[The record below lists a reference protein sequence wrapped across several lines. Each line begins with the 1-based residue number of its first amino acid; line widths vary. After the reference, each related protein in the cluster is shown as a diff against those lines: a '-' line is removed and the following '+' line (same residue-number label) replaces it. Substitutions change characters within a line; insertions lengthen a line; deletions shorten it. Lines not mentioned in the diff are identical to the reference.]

1 MSFLKIKHKNV
12 ENAVINSKTCSIVK
26 QDQIDSINEDGVLQ
40 MTFCFFYFHLLI
52 CKLILIS
59 FFNIH
64 LNLKWRN
71 VQI

>member
-40 MTFCFFYFHLLI
+40 MTFCFFISI
-52 CKLILIS
+52 C
-59 FFNIH
+59 
-64 LNLKWRN
+64 
-71 VQI
+71 